1 MVDSVFQDRSGYSMA
16 EPAAF
21 DRPELAALWAE
32 LRRRYEA
39 AGDGEVRTVRL
50 TRLDPAERAA
60 LADLLGLVRLPGEPA
75 TVAVARVDEAV
86 RSGCGLGARE
96 LTERLHGP
104 LRDRPAERAA
114 AAAERVALWAA
125 LDSHPLV
132 TALPA
137 LRGWVEG
144 MRRGGLIGGSVAATR
159 EHCRAALAVLAELP
173 AGGAPLPVLAQR
185 VQGDP
190 HALDDGTRLSSTVL
204 RALAALHDEPPPIDA
219 TGRRELWAQHG
230 VTGDEL
236 STTVLVAGFA
246 PAGSGALAT
255 TLRAWAAAGQAVV
268 VTLAQLRAAPELP
281 GVTAVHVVENPSVL
295 AMAVHRFGRVC
306 PPLVCTAGWP
316 NTAAVTLLRGLGT
329 AGATLRYHGDF
340 DGEGLRIAAYVM
352 DRTGA
357 LPWRMSTADYLAAV
371 TDHGPPPG
379 RLTSAPWDPDLVAA
393 LAEYSVAVPEERV
406 APALLDDLEPRHR

>member
-1 MVDSVFQDRSGYSMA
+1 MA
-16 EPAAF
+16 DPAAF

-32 LRRRYEA
+32 LRRRFEA
-39 AGDGEVRTVRL
+39 VGDGEVRTVRL
-50 TRLDPAERAA
+50 ARLDPAQRSA

-75 TVAVARVDEAV
+75 TVAVARVDEAL
-86 RSGCGLGARE
+86 RRGCGLGARE

-114 AAAERVALWAA
+114 AAAERAELWAE
-125 LDSHPLV
+125 LEGHPLV

-137 LRGWVEG
+137 LRGWVDG
-144 MRRGGLIGGSVAATR
+144 LRRGGLLGGSVAATR
-159 EHCRAALAVLAELP
+159 DHCRAALAVLAELP

-185 VQGDP
+185 VLGDP
-190 HALDDGTRLSSTVL
+190 HALDEGTRLSNTVL
-204 RALAALHDEPPPIDA
+204 RALAALHDEPPPVDA
-219 TGRRELWAQHG
+219 AGRRDLWALHG

-246 PAGSGALAT
+246 PGGSGALET

-268 VTLAQLRAAPELP
+268 VTLAQLRVAPELP
-281 GVTAVHVVENPSVL
+281 GVTTVHVVENPSVL
-295 AMAVHRFGRVC
+295 AMAVRRFGPGC

-316 NTAAVTLLRGLGT
+316 NTAAVTLLRGLRRG
-329 AGATLRYHGDF
+329 GATLRYHGDF

-357 LPWRMSTADYLAAV
+357 TPWRMSTADYLAAV
-371 TDHGPPPG
+371 SGHGPATG
-379 RLTSAPWDPDLVAA
+379 RLTSAPWDPDLAPA
-393 LAEYSVAVPEERV
+393 LAEHAVAVPEERV
-406 APALLDDLEPRHR
+406 ASALLDDLEQQGRSL